1 MPAPAI
7 SCIFDFYIFLVMGLP

>member
-7 SCIFDFYIFLVMGLP
+7 SCIFDFYIFLVMVLP